1 MVTENLHRAKQCTP
15 GCVCVISHVFQ
26 ILLEQ
31 GECINVLGSYI
42 DSWSPNGGQ
51 HHSYQRGRGDQ
62 GKWAL
67 LGNGELHFGVQP
79 QASC

>member
-42 DSWSPNGGQ
+42 DSWSP
-51 HHSYQRGRGDQ
+51 
-62 GKWAL
+62 KWWAA
-67 LGNGELHFGVQP
+67 P
-79 QASC
+79 QLSERKRRPREVGIAG